1 MAAQTRRV
9 SKARN
14 HDTVM
19 NSPVSPASRKSL
31 KMSCGTLEAC
41 SAGSVPAASL
51 SDRSRAWMRKLIRS
65 SGQNSF

>member
-1 MAAQTRRV
+1 
-9 SKARN
+9 
-14 HDTVM
+14 
-19 NSPVSPASRKSL
+19 
-31 KMSCGTLEAC
+31 LEAC